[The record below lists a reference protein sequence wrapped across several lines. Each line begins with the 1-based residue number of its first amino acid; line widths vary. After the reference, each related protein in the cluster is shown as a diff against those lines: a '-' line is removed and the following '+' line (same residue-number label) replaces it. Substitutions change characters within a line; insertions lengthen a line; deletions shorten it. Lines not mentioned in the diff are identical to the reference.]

1 MIPVSIVIPTLGND
15 SLKFCLS
22 RINSSVYVP
31 QEVLVVIPISNLKNL
46 KVEYSEY
53 KNLRIKIVSSPKKN
67 QVYQRIIG
75 FKKSKSKILMQ
86 LDDDILV
93 EKNCLY
99 NLFKFLKKKKQAA
112 VAPKYVN
119 RNRLSI
125 IYKKPQNKFLKFYH
139 WLINSSDG
147 YSPGKVAVSG
157 FNYAEENKS
166 KGSSLHQWLSGGA
179 VMHHKKN
186 LILKNYYPYKFSKCF
201 CEDILHSLILR
212 QKGIKLFKYF
222 DAKVSEKSQGN
233 IVIKSDMLKSLKN
246 LYSEYLIRKF
256 IVEKFE
262 LSKTRM
268 NIYYLIFLL
277 RILIRIIR

>member
-1 MIPVSIVIPTLGND
+1 MLIEIDFQSYI
-15 SLKFCLS
+15 
-22 RINSSVYVP
+22 
-31 QEVLVVIPISNLKNL
+31 KNL
-46 KVEYSEY
+46 KISFE
-53 KNLRIKIVSSPKKN
+53 
-67 QVYQRIIG
+67 
-75 FKKSKSKILMQ
+75 ILS
-86 LDDDILV
+86 L
-93 EKNCLY
+93 
-99 NLFKFLKKKKQAA
+99 A
-112 VAPKYVN
+112 
-119 RNRLSI
+119 
-125 IYKKPQNKFLKFYH
+125 NKF
-139 WLINSSDG
+139 IRRI
-147 YSPGKVAVSG
+147 SPGKVAVSG

-166 KGSSLHQWLSGGA
+166 KGSSLINGYLGCSYASQ
-179 VMHHKKN
+179 KN
-186 LILKNYYPYKFSKCF
+186 LILKNYYPYKFTKCF

-268 NIYYLIFLL
+268 NIYYLIFLI